1 MLKFIEKEPY
11 KSYDNW
17 NMNYCLMYPNFMIK
31 DGKEFFIVN
40 RREPNP
46 RYRKDEEI
54 QGFIEQ
60 LKGNNGSYITFY
72 GSDKNPIDMLKSI
85 VERQFS
91 FVEPTDLF
99 KKSESND
106 FVDFHGN
113 FNEFA
118 AAFRYRI
125 YDFEILKSIE
135 KIVSLINNKDWE
147 KANNEIYA
155 LQNTNNK
162 IQKNNEY
169 DIDI

>member
-1 MLKFIEKEPY
+1 MLEFIEKEPY

-54 QGFIEQ
+54 MGFIEQ
-60 LKGNNGSYITFY
+60 LKDNDGKYVTFY
-72 GSDKNPIDMLKSI
+72 GSDKNPIDMLKNI
-85 VERQFS
+85 IERQHS
-91 FVEPTDLF
+91 FVEPTELF
-99 KKSESND
+99 EESVAKD
-106 FVDFHGN
+106 FVDFCGN
-113 FNEFA
+113 LNEVA

-125 YDFEILKSIE
+125 YDTEMLKNIE
-135 KIVSLINNKDWE
+135 RITNLINNKEFE
-147 KANNEIYA
+147 KANNEINN
-155 LQNTNNK
+155 LQTIGNE